1 VGIETD
7 QEFECITSFMK
18 SNNESYK
25 NETKIRNSICIDT
38 LRLSGKFWT
47 SGTNEGAL
55 SADNPGWCSTK
66 QFAHIKTWDN
76 PDTRPYSLF
85 QSRYLAL
92 LIDVNH
98 RDEIGLESDLESL
111 RFLCESL

>member
-1 VGIETD
+1 V
-7 QEFECITSFMK
+7 K
-18 SNNESYK
+18 S
-25 NETKIRNSICIDT
+25 ETKIKSYFHIDT

-47 SGTNEGAL
+47 SGTNEGPL

-66 QFAHIKTWDN
+66 QVAHIKEWDN

-92 LIDVNH
+92 LIDVDG
-98 RDEIGLESDLESL
+98 RDGIGVEGEYEAIK
-111 RFLCESL
+111 FLCESN